1 VGRRLPVVL
10 SLLGLLATA
19 CIPGSGGG
27 QANGDA
33 PKGCQ
38 TVQVTVSPEKFDLMT
53 ALAAEFNKSSDA
65 KKAAAG
71 ACAFAKVKSESS
83 GAGADALTA
92 GWVNEAAD
100 GPKPTIWS
108 PASAAWGAV
117 VNQRLADAGQAPTV
131 PANAESF
138 MLTPL
143 VIAMP
148 RPMAD
153 AIGYP
158 AKPFGF
164 QELIA
169 LSQDP
174 KGWGAFGHPEWGPFK
189 LGKTSP
195 KFSTSALSAT
205 IAQYYTAVKK
215 TQGLTLEDV
224 NRPDVADFNKK
235 IEASVVHYGDTTLA
249 FLNNWYRNDQRGT
262 ALTYV
267 SAVAVEE
274 KSVIDYNRGNPD
286 GVLQQG
292 EKPRPP
298 KVPLVA
304 MYPKD
309 GTLFSDS
316 PLFILDAPWVSAG
329 QKEGAK
335 AFQEFV
341 KQPDKQKKVLE
352 FGFRP
357 ANPAVAVADPIVA
370 ANGVD
375 AGQPATTLGVPEP
388 PVLSTIIK
396 RWEEQRKGA
405 QVLLVI
411 DVSGSMGEPV
421 ENADGQTRLDLAK
434 KAAVNALDQFG
445 PNDLV
450 GLRIF
455 STGINPQPPGDYL
468 DLVPIGKITDVRETI
483 KTKIRSLI
491 PTKGTPL
498 YSSAIAS
505 YQLLQQSYK
514 PTLINAVVL
523 LTDGKNEDE
532 HNNDLQGTLQ
542 KLSAGSEGTAE
553 KPVRL
558 FTIAFGDQADLGTL
572 TRLSEATDAKA
583 YDSKDPN
590 TIDRVF
596 TSVIS
601 NF

>member
-1 VGRRLPVVL
+1 VHRRFAVL
-10 SLLGLLATA
+10 LSVLALAATA
-19 CIPGSGGG
+19 CVGGSGGS
-27 QANGDA
+27 QAEGDA
-33 PKGCQ
+33 PDGCT
-38 TVQVTVSPEKFDLMT
+38 TVQVTVSPEKLDLMT
-53 ALAAEFNKSSDA
+53 ALAAEFNRSADA
-65 KKAAAG
+65 NKAASG
-71 ACAFAKVKSESS
+71 GCAFAKVKTVSS
-83 GAGADALTA
+83 GAAADSLTA
-92 GWVNEAAD
+92 GWTDEQAF

-108 PASAAWGAV
+108 PASSAWGAV
-117 VNQRLADAGQAPTV
+117 VDQRLADRGQPATV
-131 PANAESF
+131 PTGAQPF

-148 RPMAD
+148 KPMAE
-153 AIGYP
+153 AVGYP
-158 AKPFGF
+158 QKPLGF
-164 QELIA
+164 QDIVA

-174 KGWGAFGHPEWGPFK
+174 KGWGALGHPEWGPFK

-205 IAQYYTAVKK
+205 IAQYYTAVGK
-215 TQGLTLEDV
+215 TSGLTLEDV

-235 IEASVVHYGDTTLA
+235 IESSVVHYGDTTLT

-274 KSVIDYNRGNPD
+274 KSLIDYNRGNPD
-286 GVLQQG
+286 GVLEQG

-304 MYPKD
+304 IYPKD
-309 GTLFSDS
+309 GTLFSDN
-316 PLFILDAPWVSAG
+316 PLFILDAPWVTPAQKAG
-329 QKEGAK
+329 AA
-335 AFQEFV
+335 AFQSFV
-341 KQPDKQKKVLE
+341 QQPDKQKRVLD

-357 ANPAVAVADPIVA
+357 ANPAVPVADPIVA

-375 AGQPATTLGVPEP
+375 AAQPSTTLGVPDP
-388 PVLSTIIK
+388 PVLATIVK

-421 ENADGQTRLDLAK
+421 EGADGDTRLDLAK
-434 KAAVNALDQFG
+434 RAAVNALDQFG

-455 STGINPQPPGDYL
+455 STGISPTPPTDYL
-468 DLVPIGKITDVRETI
+468 DLVGIGPITDVREQI
-483 KTKIRSLI
+483 KTKIRALV

-498 YSSAIAS
+498 YTTLVDS
-505 YQLLQQSYK
+505 YGVVQKAYK
-514 PTLINAVVL
+514 PNLINAVVL
-523 LTDGKNEDE
+523 LTDGKNEDQR
-532 HNNDLQGTLQ
+532 NSDL
-542 KLSAGSEGTAE
+542 EGTIRTLGSGREGAAE
-553 KPVRL
+553 KPVRV
-558 FTIAFGDQADLGTL
+558 FTIGFGDEADLSAL

-583 YDSKDPN
+583 YDSKDPT